1 MQMHTQIVKEWLLQ
15 YNPCKSQLGIQ
26 TSRAWL
32 EGSHT
37 KLASTIRAWF
47 GGSHTENTHM
57 PCTHASLCKVLP
69 RETSASSS
77 FSAHLQST
85 QQAWV
90 GAGHGLLT
98 DE

>member
-1 MQMHTQIVKEWLLQ
+1 MQMHTQIVKQWLLQ
-15 YNPCKSQLGIQ
+15 YNPCKSKLGIQ

-32 EGSHT
+32 
-37 KLASTIRAWF
+37 

-77 FSAHLQST
+77 FSAHLRST